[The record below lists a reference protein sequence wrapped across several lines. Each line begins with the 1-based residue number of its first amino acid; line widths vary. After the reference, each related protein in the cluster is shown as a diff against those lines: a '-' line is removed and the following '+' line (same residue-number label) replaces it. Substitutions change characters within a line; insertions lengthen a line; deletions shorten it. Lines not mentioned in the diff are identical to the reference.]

1 MKTYYE
7 KQIETLN
14 KINDLESK
22 KTFVNGIDY
31 SIPIEKDSDAQ
42 LVKELKMFEEIPMKE
57 SKSKKN
63 PYFVFEKEGQAK
75 FFYDEQPFFFD
86 KSRLWWFWN
95 KEEKKWEIIDKTDIL
110 NEIKKIGVNTISQ
123 KDRTEI
129 INALEGVGR
138 ENIPEE
144 LSRECVQF
152 KNKIINIK
160 TGEEIESTPKYFL
173 TNPIPWKIG
182 ETEETPKM
190 DKYFEEW
197 VGKEFRETLYEI
209 IAYSACS
216 DQFMQRMIALVG
228 GGSNGK
234 GTFIKL
240 LKKFVGKDNC
250 VSSELKVLSDN
261 IFETSAIYKK
271 LIC

>member
-75 FFYDEQPFFFD
+75 
-86 KSRLWWFWN
+86 LWWFWN

-160 TGEEIESTPKYFL
+160 TGEE
-173 TNPIPWKIG
+173 
-182 ETEETPKM
+182 
-190 DKYFEEW
+190 
-197 VGKEFRETLYEI
+197 
-209 IAYSACS
+209 
-216 DQFMQRMIALVG
+216 
-228 GGSNGK
+228 
-234 GTFIKL
+234 
-240 LKKFVGKDNC
+240 
-250 VSSELKVLSDN
+250 
-261 IFETSAIYKK
+261 
-271 LIC
+271 